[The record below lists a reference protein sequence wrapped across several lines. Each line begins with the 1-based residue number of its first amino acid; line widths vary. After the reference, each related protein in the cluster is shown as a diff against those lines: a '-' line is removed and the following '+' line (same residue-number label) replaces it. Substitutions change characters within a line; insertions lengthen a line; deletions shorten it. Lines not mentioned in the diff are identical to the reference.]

1 MKNIRAYIFDIIFL
15 TFAVICLMIYAF
27 SSPDRT
33 GGRKAFSFPVYE
45 SPELLAGEEITIVP
59 ASDIAAL
66 FPARKAAP
74 RPAAPRTE
82 TPGPAEK
89 PVVNSTYLKF
99 VTIKTDDNGR
109 KIYIVMDNTIMRLY
123 ELVPERTVNGLK
135 LTEVRNDYL
144 LIEDSETIQKVKK
157 E

>member
-1 MKNIRAYIFDIIFL
+1 MKKIKAYIFDIIFISV
-15 TFAVICLMIYAF
+15 AMICLMVYAF

-33 GGRKAFSFPVYE
+33 GGRQTFSFPRYE
-45 SPELLAGEEITIVP
+45 SGELLASEEIYMTP
-59 ASDIAAL
+59 ARNIAAL
-66 FPARKAAP
+66 FPAKKAAP
-74 RPAAPRTE
+74 RPAEPRTE
-82 TPGPAEK
+82 PKAAEK

-99 VTIKTDDNGR
+99 VTTKTGDNGK

-123 ELVPERTVNGLK
+123 ELVPGKTVNGLK
-135 LTEVRNDYL
+135 LAEDQGSYL